1 MAELAN
7 DILVDCNSE
16 NRRGGIKR
24 IFVANRENITSFTA
38 GSVQDYT
45 TVTMDATS
53 DVFFEI
59 QIDDQGGSITG
70 ESSTENGSSM
80 IDYTVEAII
89 PKLDKTKAF
98 ALQALFTSCKVVAIV
113 ETYISTGTY
122 NQAFVVGYDEILGS
136 DAALRCAVST
146 TLEAELQ
153 GQNAYTLTMNG
164 MSAELNREY
173 VGSIT
178 TNASGTVNFGS

>member
-7 DILVDCNSE
+7 DILVTCTDE

-24 IFVANRENITSFTA
+24 IFVANRENISSFTA

-45 TVTMDATS
+45 SVTMDATS

-59 QIDDQGGSITG
+59 QIDDEGGSITG
-70 ESSTENGSSM
+70 ESSKENGSSM
-80 IDYTVEAII
+80 VEYTIEARI

-98 ALQALFTSCKVVAIV
+98 ALQALFTSCKVVAVV

-122 NQAFVVGYDEILGS
+122 NQAFVVGWDELLGR
-136 DAALRCAVST
+136 DAALNCAVST

-164 MSAELNREY
+164 KSGELNREF
-173 VGSIT
+173 VGSISS
-178 TNASGTVNFGS
+178 NASGTVNFGS

>member
-7 DILVDCNSE
+7 DILVTCTDE

-24 IFVANRENITSFTA
+24 IFVINRENVTSFTA
-38 GSVQDYT
+38 GAVQDYT
-45 TVTMDATS
+45 AVTLDATS

-59 QIDDQGGSITG
+59 QIDDESGSMVAEG
-70 ESSTENGSSM
+70 SRENGSSLQEHT
-80 IDYTVEAII
+80 IEAMI
-89 PKLDKTKAF
+89 PKLDKAKAF
-98 ALQALFTSCKVVAIV
+98 TLQALFTSCKVIAIV

-122 NQAFVVGYDEILGS
+122 NQAFVVGYDELLGG
-136 DAALRCAVST
+136 DAALRANVTT

-153 GQNAYTLTMNG
+153 GQNAYTLTMTG
-164 MSAELNREY
+164 KSGEIAREF
-173 VGSIT
+173 VGSIS